1 MSTLGPF
8 CAGCLDFKNFCSC
21 IVNFEDSTEKSNAV
35 ATKDNSN
42 SSPVSVCRYDHRDIE
57 HFDAS
62 EDSQAASQGHVLF
75 QVRPNLSES
84 HRDSESKAQT
94 VSTSDYD
101 GEPGNRLG
109 LGFGE
114 SEEASPLVRA
124 ESNITGVLKYHR
136 IVIACVIN
144 NCYLNYSECRLR
156 HFQYFIV
163 IHVYW
168 RSSYLS
174 TITII
179 QPQKKLPTF
188 QVARNP
194 QAGRSSYTPTKHFWM
209 LH

>member
-35 ATKDNSN
+35 ATKDNLN
-42 SSPVSVCRYDHRDIE
+42 SSPVSVCRCDLRDIE
-57 HFDAS
+57 HLDAS
-62 EDSQAASQGHVLF
+62 EDSQASQGHVPF
-75 QVRPNLSES
+75 RPNLSES

-114 SEEASPLVRA
+114 SEEASPMVRT
-124 ESNITGVLKYHR
+124 ESNITGVFKYHR

-144 NCYLNYSECRLR
+144 NCYLNNSECRLR
-156 HFQYFIV
+156 HFQYFIA
-163 IHVYW
+163 IYVYW

-188 QVARNP
+188 RVARNP
-194 QAGRSSYTPTKHFWM
+194 GRSSYTPTKHFWM